1 MKILYL
7 LFPLVFLVTMITFLF
22 LSAEFSQ
29 AWRSRR
35 RCKRV
40 GGFCFSGP
48 CPSNS
53 KLIGI
58 CSRKYSCCQ
67 L

>member
-7 LFPLVFLVTMITFLF
+7 LFALVFLVLQG
-22 LSAEFSQ
+22 APEFSQ
-29 AWRSRR
+29 AWRSSKRCRR
-35 RCKRV
+35 A

-48 CPSNS
+48 CPSNA

-58 CSRKYSCCQ
+58 CSRKYSCCKP
-67 L
+67 